1 MPPAGTGLFSLR
13 GRART
18 FRRSCGLDAG
28 GEIGPCPRVGDFRPR
43 RAGAFFCRLRRRG
56 VHARRAGKLPPSA
69 ARELLPGGSRG
80 FAKGGTGHPDLRPGF
95 LYPLLR
101 LPLTFR
107 PAATPFGR
115 AAKARGTQLR
125 PLYHRRLLAA
135 VWGWLRP
142 RFPRITVRGSGAKG
156 DNLLSGTHPPYG
168 YTQKTG

>member
-18 FRRSCGLDAG
+18 FRRSCGFPAEGERSPQSGDGRFSPREG
-28 GEIGPCPRVGDFRPR
+28 GCF
-43 RAGAFFCRLRRRG
+43 
-56 VHARRAGKLPPSA
+56 LPPSA
-69 ARELLPGGSRG
+69 AGSAHAAACGECAAFGGGRTAAGRQPG

-107 PAATPFGR
+107 SAATPFGR

-125 PLYHRRLLAA
+125 PLYHRNLLAA
-135 VWGWLRP
+135 VWGWLAVPAARSISAHNSA
-142 RFPRITVRGSGAKG
+142 RQRGER
-156 DNLLSGTHPPYG
+156 L
-168 YTQKTG
+168 